1 MAFLALASQ
10 KSLLTLQKNF
20 LQFQLLS
27 IMNQTNYAAS
37 QMTAIDRQY
46 AGTDSDAS
54 TDPNYI
60 YYEDLSN
67 QLETEKDS
75 ITKDFN
81 ELRRIMNDF
90 TEVIKTKATD
100 EDLKGDSLKEEI
112 LRSKAIEGIAKEIIS
127 NANIVLQAKRHTTEY
142 MDKDMPKML
151 EG

>member
-37 QMTAIDRQY
+37 QMTAIERQY
-46 AGTDSDAS
+46 ANLEDSDCS
-54 TDPNYI
+54 MDPNFI

-75 ITKDFN
+75 IESQITALEN
-81 ELRRIMNDF
+81 EISGLKTMVNNN
-90 TEVIKTKATD
+90 IKSSCT
-100 EDLKGDSLKEEI
+100 LNLLGS
-112 LRSKAIEGIAKEIIS
+112 
-127 NANIVLQAKRHTTEY
+127 
-142 MDKDMPKML
+142 
-151 EG
+151 